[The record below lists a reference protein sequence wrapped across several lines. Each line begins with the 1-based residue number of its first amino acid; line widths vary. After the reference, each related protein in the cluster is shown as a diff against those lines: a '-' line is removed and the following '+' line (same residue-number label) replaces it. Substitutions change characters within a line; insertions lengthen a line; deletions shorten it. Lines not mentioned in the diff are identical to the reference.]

1 MITRVA
7 LAVAVVVSF
16 GCKKAEKSEP
26 KPAPAPAATVKTG
39 TVDSTGVRTIEIA
52 ANENGYVPDRIAG
65 KPGEKLKLKFTRTI
79 DGECLSQLKTPD
91 GKLVELPKNT
101 PLEIDVTVPADGEV
115 KFACGMDMFFAVV
128 VAEKA

>member
-1 MITRVA
+1 MMMRVA
-7 LAVAVVVSF
+7 LGLALALTF
-16 GCKKAEKSEP
+16 GCKKAEKSED
-26 KPAPAPAATVKTG
+26 KPTPAATVKTG
-39 TVDSTGVRTIEIA
+39 TRATDGVRTIEIA
-52 ANENGYVPDRIAG
+52 ANEKGYVPDRIPG

-91 GKLVELPKNT
+91 GKLVELPKNA
-101 PLEIDVTVPADGEV
+101 PIEVDVTVPADGEV